1 MTTDRLFS
9 VYNVNGTLTNPEL
22 AYPWCHE
29 HIPIWLSGLL
39 SILVPVV
46 VYILMSL
53 RIRSFWDLNN
63 AVCNGNFIHTPQ
75 RRKNP
80 SITES
85 SVVEIQEISLTSL
98 DHGYEPR
105 HTWCHRFPAHHEDAC
120 RRFPPALS

>member
-22 AYPWCHE
+22 AYPWRHE
-29 HIPIWLSGLL
+29 YIPIWLSGLL

-63 AVCNGNFIHTPQ
+63 AVCNDISYIHH
-75 RRKNP
+75 KEENP
-80 SITES
+80 STTES
-85 SVVEIQEISLTSL
+85 SVVGIQVISLTSL

-105 HTWCHRFPAHHEDAC
+105 HTWCHRLPAHHEDAC